1 MNKISLIA
9 VTAATLA
16 LGACANG
23 TGQGVSLNLGLGG
36 LIGSHLGIGTSVNIP
51 LGGTAQK
58 NPADGENRGGLRV
71 IEHQVITFFDA
82 QGQTTNS
89 AVKNGYYRELVA
101 KQNDQTYVVQDFYG
115 NGNKRTDPMTLAKD
129 QLFEFRAHPH
139 NGAYTVYAING
150 NIMQQQN
157 CRNGKLIP
165 K

>member
-82 QGQTTNS
+82 QGQPPT
-89 AVKNGYYRELVA
+89 A
-101 KQNDQTYVVQDFYG
+101 
-115 NGNKRTDPMTLAKD
+115 P
-129 QLFEFRAHPH
+129 
-139 NGAYTVYAING
+139 
-150 NIMQQQN
+150 
-157 CRNGKLIP
+157 
-165 K
+165 

>member
-71 IEHQVITFFDA
+71 I
-82 QGQTTNS
+82 
-89 AVKNGYYRELVA
+89 VKNGYYRELVA

-157 CRNGKLIP
+157 FRNGKLISQ
-165 K
+165 